1 MLFSALPFEKRYT
14 MPVIE
19 WDGVPLFGGK
29 TIVIS
34 GAMFKG
40 RPKAV
45 PKTSAPPH
53 GEDSP
58 SFAPDRPR
66 KR

>member
-1 MLFSALPFEKRYT
+1 
-14 MPVIE
+14 MPVVE

-40 RPKAV
+40 RPKPV
-45 PKTSAPPH
+45 PETAAQPD

-58 SFAPDRPR
+58 SSTPDQPR

>member
-1 MLFSALPFEKRYT
+1 

-19 WDGVPLFGGK
+19 SDGVPLFGGK

-40 RPKAV
+40 RPKPV
-45 PKTSAPPH
+45 PKTAALPD

-58 SFAPDRPR
+58 SSAPDQPR

>member
-1 MLFSALPFEKRYT
+1 
-14 MPVIE
+14 MPVVE

-40 RPKAV
+40 RSKAV
-45 PKTSAPPH
+45 AKTAAQPD
-53 GEDSP
+53 GEDIP
-58 SFAPDRPR
+58 SSAPDRPR